1 MLYQKPMK
9 LCYLIIILI
18 LISMSPYLC
27 SASAYTGGIPGQ
39 QLQYSIDAKIEGS
52 ADANEAL
59 SDDVNSLYYNPAGL
73 THIKKHMILGS
84 YLPYWDS
91 LTYAFF
97 IGVAIKTKYLP
108 FGIGMLNVITDGIKI
123 RHQSPEV
130 TEIAKYQNTLLFISA
145 ARRIIEDLSIGL
157 RINIVYEHILDY
169 KDMGTGIDFALL
181 WRAEN
186 PYFYTKNKFL
196 KIIKPISIG
205 ITVFNLLPPAIKL
218 KQAQEKFPLILKS
231 GLSYRFNKLL
241 GFINFEPAA
250 GLEAVPDYN
259 ILNFNTGF
267 ELGFWKIVYIR
278 GGYKITQN
286 IFTMGAGFDLK
297 NTAVDY
303 GITFLPIQKNLY
315 TLNIKIRV

>member
-1 MLYQKPMK
+1 M
-9 LCYLIIILI
+9 ILI
-18 LISMSPYLC
+18 LISISPYLH
-27 SASAYTGGIPGQ
+27 SAYTGGIPGQ

-59 SDDVNSLYYNPAGL
+59 SDDVNSIYYNPAGL

-97 IGVAIKTKYLP
+97 IGFGIKTKYLP
-108 FGIGMLNVITDGIKI
+108 FGIGTLNIITDGIKI
-123 RHQSPEV
+123 RQQTPEV
-130 TEIAKYQNTLLFISA
+130 IEIAKYQTTLLFFSTGYQ
-145 ARRIIEDLSIGL
+145 IIEGLSIGL

-169 KDMGTGIDFALL
+169 EDMGTGIDCALL
-181 WRAEN
+181 WRAKN
-186 PYFYTKNKFL
+186 PYSYTKNKFL

-205 ITVFNLLPPAIKL
+205 ITVYSLLPPFIKL
-218 KQAQEKFPLILKS
+218 EQTQEKFPLMLKS

-250 GLEAVPDYN
+250 GLETVPDYN
-259 ILNFNTGF
+259 ISNFNIGG
-267 ELGFWKIVYIR
+267 ELGFWKVVYLR

-286 IFTMGAGFDLK
+286 IFAAGVGFDLK

-303 GITFLPIQKNLY
+303 GMTFLPIQENLY
-315 TLNIKIRV
+315 TLNIKIRI